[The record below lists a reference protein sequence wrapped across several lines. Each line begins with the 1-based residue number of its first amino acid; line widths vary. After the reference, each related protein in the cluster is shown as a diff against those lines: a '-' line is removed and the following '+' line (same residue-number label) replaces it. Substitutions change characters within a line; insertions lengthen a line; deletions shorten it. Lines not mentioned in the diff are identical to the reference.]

1 MSENNTPNNILNNTR
16 FMNIHNFLHY
26 FNNYCIYNNNTN
38 KVYHIYNNERIAN
51 VVRNILVR
59 DNVVKKGDIAII
71 KVCKYMNEDKQK
83 DVCMKKALELFNN

>member
-1 MSENNTPNNILNNTR
+1 
-16 FMNIHNFLHY
+16 
-26 FNNYCIYNNNTN
+26 
-38 KVYHIYNNERIAN
+38 
-51 VVRNILVR
+51 LVR